1 MILKSII
8 DLTHP
13 LSFGYENNTLPVYKN
28 NSVWL
33 KPSKNQYSS
42 VVRYQDDALMDG
54 FLSENNKSKLN
65 ESVSL
70 IVSKVGSGIA
80 IMFADNPNFRGAW
93 YGTNRLF
100 LNAIF
105 LGDRIYIP

>member
-1 MILKSII
+1 MKTIKLPYKTNEDLTSILK
-8 DLTHP
+8 
-13 LSFGYENNTLPVYKN
+13 
-28 NSVWL
+28 
-33 KPSKNQYSS
+33 QYSS
-42 VVRYQDDALMDG
+42 VVRYSDNSLIDG
-54 FLSENNKSKLN
+54 FLSEANKQKLS

-70 IVSKVGSGIA
+70 VVSKIGNGIA
-80 IMFADNPNFRGAW
+80 VMFSDNPNFRGAW

>member
-1 MILKSII
+1 M
-8 DLTHP
+8 
-13 LSFGYENNTLPVYKN
+13 LS
-28 NSVWL
+28 
-33 KPSKNQYSS
+33 
-42 VVRYQDDALMDG
+42 
-54 FLSENNKSKLN
+54 

-70 IVSKVGSGIA
+70 VVSKIGRGIA
-80 IMFADNPNFRGAW
+80 VMFSDNPNFRGAW

>member
-1 MILKSII
+1 M
-8 DLTHP
+8 
-13 LSFGYENNTLPVYKN
+13 
-28 NSVWL
+28 
-33 KPSKNQYSS
+33 
-42 VVRYQDDALMDG
+42 
-54 FLSENNKSKLN
+54 LN

-70 IVSKVGSGIA
+70 VVSKIGNGVA
-80 IMFADNPNFRGAW
+80 IMFSDNPNFRGAW

>member
-1 MILKSII
+1 M
-8 DLTHP
+8 
-13 LSFGYENNTLPVYKN
+13 PVYKN

-42 VVRYQDDALMDG
+42 VARYSDNSLIDG
-54 FLSENNKSKLN
+54 FLSEANKQKLS

-70 IVSKVGSGIA
+70 VVSKIGNGIA
-80 IMFADNPNFRGAW
+80 VMFSDNPNFRGAW